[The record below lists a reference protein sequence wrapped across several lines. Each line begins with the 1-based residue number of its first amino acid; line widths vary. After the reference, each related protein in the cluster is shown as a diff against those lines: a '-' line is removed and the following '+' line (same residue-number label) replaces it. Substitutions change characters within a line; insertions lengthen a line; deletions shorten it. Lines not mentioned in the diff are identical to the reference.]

1 MHAVMISFWLG
12 NGTHDGLEETWLRFF
27 FIFFL
32 FVSSSSGIFVP
43 LCVCCHGLIIRCII
57 KDSIFFIIWTSRF
70 PASVLFTHHLLNLEW
85 DGSQV
90 YMYLLLTKRPSCSC
104 CTLRFDKPSPR
115 VACMCIRMLLSVC
128 YSLVI
133 ERGEASF
140 PFYKGVLFYIW
151 LLVYK
156 RFRDLHLVLSCLL
169 IFKSS
174 SSSIFGSIQ
183 SID

>member
-1 MHAVMISFWLG
+1 M
-12 NGTHDGLEETWLRFF
+12 RFF

-57 KDSIFFIIWTSRF
+57 KDSIFLIISISRSPGLSAF
-70 PASVLFTHHLLNLEW
+70 LTHHIMNLQW

-104 CTLRFDKPSPR
+104 CKLRFDKPSPR

-140 PFYKGVLFYIW
+140 PFYKGVLFFYIRY
-151 LLVYK
+151 LPCPRLT
-156 RFRDLHLVLSCLL
+156 LGLEVLRSCLV
-169 IFKSS
+169 F
-174 SSSIFGSIQ
+174 
-183 SID
+183 